1 MSDKQNKFI
10 GGGFPNIKECNET
23 KEIINK
29 ESKKKRE
36 FSLKNLLPISQIL
49 INKKQPALLQ
59 DNLQKNIVLTE
70 TFNVIDDIVY
80 EPVDNFLHKT
90 YYSQKTKLSKRV
102 PKKKLI
108 KNNL

>member
-36 FSLKNLLPISQIL
+36 FSINNIIPISKIL
-49 INKKQPALLQ
+49 INRSKSV
-59 DNLQKNIVLTE
+59 QKNIVMSE
-70 TFNVIDDIVY
+70 TFDV
-80 EPVDNFLHKT
+80 VDNILYDSVDNILHKT
-90 YYSQKTKLSKRV
+90 YSVQ
-102 PKKKLI
+102 KKKY
-108 KNNL
+108 KKKR